1 MRPPHNCLYPGS
13 IITTDFL
20 WNFMY
25 IPIITQVRLNYDYL
39 STLYIYVYMYVQ
51 YKIGQYKNLFY
62 LNHLK
67 VATLCPI
74 ILKYLNMNFL
84 QSRIFSYNHYT
95 TIKTGN

>member
-1 MRPPHNCLYPGS
+1 
-13 IITTDFL
+13 
-20 WNFMY
+20 
-25 IPIITQVRLNYDYL
+25 
-39 STLYIYVYMYVQ
+39 MYVQ

-67 VATLCPI
+67 VKLPTLCPI